1 MNAAAT
7 SWPAAGLR
15 FHMGKM
21 ARKSPGALIFGE
33 KMFFGGGAGM
43 GDDTS
48 VYSML
53 LFGQP
58 REDFWADRS
67 DILPCRMLLQ
77 KKTLKKHGVISSFYL
92 FVQKQKNVE
101 EMVCLTTSSQ

>member
-1 MNAAAT
+1 
-7 SWPAAGLR
+7 
-15 FHMGKM
+15 
-21 ARKSPGALIFGE
+21 
-33 KMFFGGGAGM
+33 MFFGGGAGM